1 MELKMLH
8 NRLETLAVFR
18 ALLKDPVI
26 AGLQAFFSNPTPGNY
41 AAFAAALY
49 DANGGALDQ
58 HLLRLCREDEN
69 VCVRMAAGGET
80 LPAYLKQALET
91 ELQTLQAISEL
102 TPGALCALIPEAPP
116 LPGFASGGTD
126 LPGAVAE
133 QLAHIDQ
140 RGYGKFAA
148 HHVFRSEAGQLIP
161 VAHPDPIRIDELVG
175 YERERGIVMAN
186 TRALLQ
192 GKPAANLLLTGD
204 AGTGKS
210 STIKAVAN
218 AIAAEGLRL
227 VELRRDQL
235 TLLPQL
241 LTALAENPMKF
252 ILFIDDLSFLTDDES
267 FNALKAALE
276 GGVSARS
283 RNVVIYATSNRR
295 HLVKERFTDR
305 EGDDVH
311 CSDTLQELKSLS
323 DRFGRQITFQKPDKA
338 AYLHI
343 VERLA
348 ADSGLSMDAKDLFG
362 YAERLALERGGRS
375 ARLARQAVD
384 RLLSNQKDCAQSI

>member
-1 MELKMLH
+1 MELKLLQK
-8 NRLETLAVFR
+8 RLDTLAVFR
-18 ALLKDPVI
+18 GILDDPALSALRDYL
-26 AGLQAFFSNPTPGNY
+26 AQPTSEGY

-49 DANGGALDQ
+49 EANGGALDR
-58 HLLRLCREDEN
+58 HLLALCYADEN
-69 VCVRMAAGGET
+69 ICVRMAARGEP
-80 LPAYLKQALET
+80 LPEHLAAALSA
-91 ELQTLQAISEL
+91 ELETLQAVADL
-102 TPGALCALIPEAPP
+102 TPEKLQALLETDFP
-116 LPGFASGGTD
+116 LPGFTSGGTA
-126 LPGAVAE
+126 LAEAVTE
-133 QLAHIDQ
+133 QLAHIDR

-148 HHVFRSEAGQLIP
+148 HHVFLLENGTLAP
-161 VAHPDPIRIDELVG
+161 VAHPDPIALSSLVG
-175 YERERGIVMAN
+175 YERERGIVLEN
-186 TRALLQ
+186 TRALLR

-218 AIAAEGLRL
+218 ALAPEGLRL
-227 VELRRDQL
+227 AELRRDQL
-235 TLLPQL
+235 PLLPQL
-241 LTALAENPMKF
+241 LTELAENPMKF

-311 CSDTLQELKSLS
+311 CADTLQELKSLS

-343 VERLA
+343 VEQLA
-348 ADSGLSMDAKDLFG
+348 EASGLVMEQKTLDA

-375 ARLARQAVD
+375 ARLARQVVD
-384 RLLSNQKDCAQSI
+384 QLLSTAE